1 MNRYRRPSRASR
13 QRPAAAPV
21 APWRPAGL
29 VAPLFAGD
37 LPVERFFPCPAQ
49 SPAERAAGDQLL
61 ARVAAFLATHVDAEQ
76 IAADGEIPPTIL
88 AGLGD
93 LGLFGITIP
102 AEYGGLGLSLSNAL
116 RLVQL
121 VATHSP
127 ALAALIMTPYSLDLP
142 GILRAGGS
150 VAQCELFLPRLA
162 AGAICALACNEAP
175 AGLLPQPLATTAQP
189 DEGGDGWLLSGEKV
203 WVCNGAPAELLVVI
217 ARTNPGDE
225 ESEEL
230 SAFLVDTTAEAF
242 AAGAECRF
250 MALKGVPIGVAR
262 FRDLALPGVA
272 LLGQRGQGLAILR
285 QALRSVR
292 LAMAAASCGALKQ
305 TLAETTDWAHR
316 QAAGC
321 SESVAEL
328 LAVSAAD
335 LYAAESLTWMSAA
348 LAESSRDG
356 HRLEAAMAR
365 LFCGAALRRS
375 ADAIERLRGGFSLAG
390 GHLLPSQPLS
400 PLLDETTDGLSR
412 LVAGEVLGQLRQ
424 SKAPALSRR
433 NLRAAVTRYVD
444 WGRRLYW
451 PNFKLDAQV
460 QLPEAL
466 RPHLH
471 HLERDVR
478 RLGRD
483 LLFARLRYRRRL
495 PEHQLLLGRLVD
507 CATELFAV
515 GAVLGRAALPTSPGE
530 AAVLAELFCRQAR
543 QRVGELRRRLA
554 AGEDADSLHFSQEL
568 LDGYYAWLTDGGVG
582 SWQAKGRYR

>member
-13 QRPAAAPV
+13 QRNAVAPA
-21 APWRPAGL
+21 APWRPAGV

-49 SPAERAAGDQLL
+49 SPVERVAGDQLL
-61 ARVAAFLATHVDAEQ
+61 AKVAAFLAAHVDAEQ
-76 IAADGEIPPTIL
+76 IAADGEIPPAIL

-102 AEYGGLGLSLSNAL
+102 AEYGGLGLSQSNAL
-116 RLVQL
+116 RLIQL

-127 ALAALIMTPYSLDLP
+127 PLAALVMTSYSLDLP
-142 GILRAGGS
+142 GILRAGGN
-150 VAQCELFLPRLA
+150 AGQCEQFLPRLA

-175 AGLLPQPLATTAQP
+175 AGLLPQPLATTARP
-189 DEGGDGWLLSGEKV
+189 DDAGAGWLLEGEKV

-217 ARTNPGDE
+217 ARTNGTE
-225 ESEEL
+225 EEHEEL
-230 SAFLVDTTAEAF
+230 SAFLVDTTAAAF
-242 AAGAECRF
+242 AEGAECRF
-250 MALKGVPIGVAR
+250 MALKEVPIGVAR
-262 FRDLALPGVA
+262 FRDLALPAAA
-272 LLGQRGQGLAILR
+272 LLGQRGEGLSVLR
-285 QALRSVR
+285 QALRSAR
-292 LAMAAASCGALKQ
+292 LAMAAASCGALK
-305 TLAETTDWAHR
+305 LALTESTDWARR
-316 QAAGC
+316 QPAAG

-335 LYAAESLTWMSAA
+335 LYAAESLTWMSVA
-348 LAESSRDG
+348 LAEGSRDG
-356 HRLEAAMAR
+356 YRLEAAMAR

-375 ADAIERLRGGFSLAG
+375 TDAIERLRGGFSLAG

-400 PLLDETTDGLSR
+400 PLLDETTDGLGQ
-412 LVAGEVLGQLRQ
+412 LVAREVLGQLRQ
-424 SKAPALSRR
+424 GKAPSLSRR
-433 NLRAAVTRYVD
+433 NLRAALGRYLE
-444 WGRRLYW
+444 WSRRLYW

-483 LLFARLRYRRRL
+483 LLFARLRYRQRL

-507 CATELFAV
+507 CATELFAI

-543 QRVGELRRRLA
+543 RRVGELRRRLSLR
-554 AGEDADSLHFSQEL
+554 EDGDSLHFSQEL
-568 LDGYYAWLTDGGVG
+568 LDGYYAWLSDGSIG
-582 SWQAKGRYR
+582 SWQNKGRS